1 MTSES
6 STTAQA
12 LEPELETIRDG
23 CHRIAVS
30 QAEMYRLLGRG
41 KVEGVKAGKRTLL
54 KVSSLKAHAAS
65 LPPAKIK
72 PPTRRRR
79 LGA

>member
-1 MTSES
+1 MPEIDSLQRT
-6 STTAQA
+6 
-12 LEPELETIRDG
+12 LEPALVPISDG
-23 CHRIAVS
+23 CAFLAVS

-54 KVSSLKAHAAS
+54 KVTSLKAHAAS

-72 PPTRRRR
+72 PPTRRKRR
-79 LGA
+79 GA